1 MNSARA
7 RRTERLFLA
16 LLLLV
21 GLGLRAYRLGQ
32 PSLAEDEAA
41 KWNSIQKYRRGQ
53 FAGVNSEHPML
64 MKVLAWASLDAGE
77 RYNRWAL
84 GHGWHPIRKEA
95 LLRLPIALLGALTA
109 LILYLLGR
117 QMIGLLGAGLAAVFW
132 AVSPLS
138 VALNRVL
145 KEESLFVF
153 FTLLAFYC
161 YNRGKQ
167 AVSAEE
173 SKRWFTLAGVAFGL
187 DLASYYLAIGE
198 FGLIVLV
205 WHVANQKGIK
215 SRDMGPYLRRLVL
228 VAGMV
233 FVLAN
238 PVILSPRN
246 LEAMLRYSEQKTIQH
261 HGYLMDGRVYLNNAL
276 TTPYGLPWYFYLWVL
291 AVKTPLVILAVM
303 LGGIGLLFF
312 DRNSLIS
319 IFTRVNLT
327 FWILPY
333 SLAGSKWIRY
343 EAIGLP
349 VLYLAGGWAVEKFL
363 VWSRDRMGNR
373 TWRPAMAVVV
383 VSLVLWPLANA
394 MAWAPYDRLFLNR
407 LGGGMAN
414 AGRLFPPDEVYDL
427 GAREVAEYV
436 CRVAPQGARVAASD
450 PMGLGFYMRQLGR
463 KDLKVVQLFDPNY
476 LPQPGDFLLIQD
488 SRRYFETQGLIVL
501 VEKTEKPVFV
511 VRDDGLSVGKVYR
524 FTDRP
529 VRNVLTGGIEKTGSS
544 LAPKDTSGRRS
555 SRFGSHGQ

>member
-1 MNSARA
+1 MNSAGA
-7 RRTERLFLA
+7 RRIERLFLA

-41 KWNSIQKYRRGQ
+41 KWDSIQKYRQGH
-53 FAGVNSEHPML
+53 FAGVNSEHPMV

-77 RYNRWAL
+77 RYNRWAV
-84 GHGWHPIRKEA
+84 GHGWHAVRKEA
-95 LLRLPIALLGALTA
+95 WLRLPIALLGALTA
-109 LILYLLGR
+109 LVLYLVGQ
-117 QMIGLLGAGLAAVFW
+117 QMIGPLGAGLGAVFW

-145 KEESLFVF
+145 KEENLFVF

-167 AVSAEE
+167 AASGGE

-215 SRDMGPYLRRLVL
+215 SRDMGPYFRRLVL
-228 VAGMV
+228 VAGLA

-276 TTPYGLPWYFYLWVL
+276 TTPYGLPWYYYLWVL
-291 AVKTPLVILAVM
+291 AVKTPLVILAAM
-303 LGGIGLLFF
+303 LAGVGLLFF

-327 FWILPY
+327 FWIVPY

-349 VLYLAGGWAVEKFL
+349 VLYLAGGWAVERFL
-363 VWSRDRMGNR
+363 AWSRGWMGRR
-373 TWRPAMAVVV
+373 TWRAAMAAMVVA
-383 VSLVLWPLANA
+383 LVFWPLANA
-394 MAWAPYDRLFLNR
+394 MAWAPYNRLYLNA
-407 LGGGMAN
+407 LGGGEAN
-414 AGRLFPPDEVYDL
+414 VGRLFPPDEVYDL
-427 GAREVAEYV
+427 GAREAAEYV
-436 CRVAPQGARVAASD
+436 CRVAPRGARVAASD
-450 PMGLGFYMRQLGR
+450 PMGLGFYVRQLGR
-463 KDLKVVQLFDPNY
+463 KDLKVEPLFDPNY
-476 LPQPGDFLLIQD
+476 EIRPGDFLLIQD
-488 SRRYFETQGLIVL
+488 SRRYFETNGLINL
-501 VEKTEKPVFV
+501 VEKTERPVFV
-511 VRDDGLSVGKVYR
+511 VRDDGLRVEKVYR
-524 FTDRP
+524 FVGR
-529 VRNVLTGGIEKTGSS
+529 REEKADSS
-544 LAPKDTSGRRS
+544 LRS
-555 SRFGSHGQ
+555 E